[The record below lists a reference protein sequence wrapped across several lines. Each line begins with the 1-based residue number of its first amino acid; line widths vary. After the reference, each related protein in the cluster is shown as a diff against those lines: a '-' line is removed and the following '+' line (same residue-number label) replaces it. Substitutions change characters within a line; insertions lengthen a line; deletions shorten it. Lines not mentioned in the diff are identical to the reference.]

1 MDGIVKTGLV
11 VAAAVATTNRRFE
24 VAWEPFTGPFA
35 KRPKHKRPKRKRP
48 KRKPHHYRLTRIS
61 SIDEGQEV
69 VLHPLTT

>member
-24 VAWEPFTGPFA
+24 VAWDPFTGPFA
-35 KRPKHKRPKRKRP
+35 KRPKHKRP

>member
-1 MDGIVKTGLV
+1 MHGIVKTGLV

-24 VAWEPFTGPFA
+24 VAWDPFTGPFA
-35 KRPKHKRPKRKRP
+35 KRP